1 LTVFEGFLSPMH
13 MLIVAVIAVLLFG
26 DRLPEVMR
34 SMGRGLSEFK
44 KGMRGLESSITS
56 AADSASRPNVSYTR
70 TDERDE
76 VPTPRFD
83 PPTSEPHA
91 DAASHE
97 PAHHDAEHH
106 QEPVHHQEPAQPA

>member
-1 LTVFEGFLSPMH
+1 MH

-56 AADSASRPNVSYTR
+56 AADSTSRTNVSYNKV
-70 TDERDE
+70 DEREE

-83 PPTSEPHA
+83 PPTSEPRVEAGPHG
-91 DAASHE
+91 ASQE
-97 PAHHDAEHH
+97 GEHH
-106 QEPVHHQEPAQPA
+106 QEPVQPA

>member
-44 KGMRGLESSITS
+44 KGMRGLENSMNQ
-56 AADSASRPNVSYTR
+56 AADSSSRANVSYTR
-70 TDERDE
+70 TDDRDD

-83 PPTSEPHA
+83 PPTSEPRA
-91 DAASHE
+91 EAAPHE
-97 PAHHDAEHH
+97 GEHHDA
-106 QEPVHHQEPAQPA
+106 PAHQEPAQPA

>member
-1 LTVFEGFLSPMH
+1 MH

-56 AADSASRPNVSYTR
+56 ASDSPSRANVSYSKVDDR
-70 TDERDE
+70 EE
-76 VPTPRFD
+76 VPAPRFD
-83 PPTSEPHA
+83 PPTSEPRVE
-91 DAASHE
+91 AAGHE
-97 PAHHDAEHH
+97 PEHH
-106 QEPVHHQEPAQPA
+106 QEPVQPA

>member
-1 LTVFEGFLSPMH
+1 MFEGFLSPMH

-44 KGMRGLESSITS
+44 KGMRGLENSITS
-56 AADSASRPNVSYTR
+56 ATDSSRTNVSYTR

-83 PPTSEPHA
+83 PPTSEPRA
-91 DAASHE
+91 EAPHE
-97 PAHHDAEHH
+97 GDLHDVPGHH
-106 QEPVHHQEPAQPA
+106 QEFAQPV

>member
-1 LTVFEGFLSPMH
+1 VFEGFLSPMH

-44 KGMRGLESSITS
+44 KGMRGLENSITS
-56 AADSASRPNVSYTR
+56 ATDSSRTNVSYSR

-83 PPTSEPHA
+83 PPTSEPRA
-91 DAASHE
+91 EAPHE

-106 QEPVHHQEPAQPA
+106 QEPAQPA

>member
-1 LTVFEGFLSPMH
+1 MFEGFLSPMH

-44 KGMRGLESSITS
+44 KGMRGLENSITS
-56 AADSASRPNVSYTR
+56 AADSSRANVSYSR

-83 PPTSEPHA
+83 PPTSEPRA
-91 DAASHE
+91 EAAPHE
-97 PAHHDAEHH
+97 GEHH
-106 QEPVHHQEPAQPA
+106 ESPAHHQEPAQPA